1 MSDNILQPFN
11 IRVSHKPI
19 TTLRQLPTNIKDEDE
34 PKNRQ
39 EAVYEISY
47 SNCQAP
53 FIGETGRNKKSK
65 EFVFEDIT
73 WTGRPLISSAS
84 RSNPGASS
92 WDLYRISKRV

>member
-11 IRVSHKPI
+11 IRVAHKPI
-19 TTLRQLPTNIKDEDE
+19 TTLRQLPTNVKDEDE

-39 EAVYEISY
+39 VAVYKISY

-53 FIGETGRNKKSK
+53 FIGETGRKKKSK

-73 WTGRPLISSAS
+73 
-84 RSNPGASS
+84 
-92 WDLYRISKRV
+92 